1 MSDVTALAVSG
12 VRESMVRLERRALP
26 KYLPPEQVR
35 RLIAAP
41 RNERDRLLLEVLWQT
56 GGRISEVLAVTAE
69 DIDLT
74 NRQIRL
80 LTLKQ
85 QEDRRRRPVEHRRWI
100 PIRDQLATD
109 LAAFMLK
116 RSAKET
122 RLFPIS
128 RVRAFEVV
136 RDAARSAGL
145 IGEAGRGIGPH
156 TLRHSFAVNCLN
168 QGVPINIVKELLGH
182 APILTTMIY
191 LRVAPA
197 DFRAF
202 LAQVQF

>member
-1 MSDVTALAVSG
+1 MSDETALAVRG
-12 VRESMVRLERRALP
+12 VKESIIHLERRALP

-35 RLIAAP
+35 RLIAAA
-41 RNERDRLLLEVLWQT
+41 RNERDRALLEVLWQT
-56 GGRISEVLAVTAE
+56 GGRISEVLSLTAE

-74 NRQIRL
+74 NRQLRL

-85 QEDRRRRPVEHRRWI
+85 QKDRRRRPVEHRRWI

-116 RSAKET
+116 RSTKET

-128 RVRAFEVV
+128 RVRAFEIV
-136 RDAARSAGL
+136 RDAARTAGL
-145 IGEAGRGIGPH
+145 TSETGRGIGPH
-156 TLRHSFAVNCLN
+156 MLRHSFAVNCLN

-182 APILTTMIY
+182 ASILTTMVY
-191 LRVAPA
+191 LRVVPA
-197 DFRAF
+197 DFRTF
-202 LAQVQF
+202 LRQVEF

>member
-1 MSDVTALAVSG
+1 
-12 VRESMVRLERRALP
+12 
-26 KYLPPEQVR
+26 
-35 RLIAAP
+35 LIAAA
-41 RNERDRLLLEVLWQT
+41 RNERDRLLLEILWQT
-56 GGRISEVLAVTAE
+56 GGRISEVLALKAE

-85 QEDRRRRPVEHRRWI
+85 PKDHRRRPVEHRRWI

-109 LAAFMLK
+109 LANYLLK
-116 RSAKET
+116 RGTKEA

-128 RVRAFEVV
+128 RVRAFEIV
-136 RDAARSAGL
+136 RDAARDAGL
-145 IGEAGRGIGPH
+145 TGDGGRGIGPH

-168 QGVPINIVKELLGH
+168 HGVPINVLKDLLGH
-182 APILTTMIY
+182 SSILTTMIY
-191 LRVAPA
+191 LRVVPA

-202 LAQVQF
+202 LARVEF

>member
-1 MSDVTALAVSG
+1 MSEITALAVRG
-12 VRESMVRLERRALP
+12 IRESIVRVERRALP

-35 RLIAAP
+35 RLIASA

-56 GGRISEVLAVTAE
+56 GGRISEVLPLTPE

-74 NRQIRL
+74 SRQVRL

-85 QEDRRRRPVEHRRWI
+85 PQDRRRRPIEHRRWI

-109 LAAFMLK
+109 LASYLLK
-116 RSAKET
+116 RGTKEA

-128 RVRAFEVV
+128 RVRAFEIV
-136 RDAARSAGL
+136 RDAARAAEL
-145 IGEAGRGIGPH
+145 TDDHGRGIGPH
-156 TLRHSFAVNCLN
+156 TMRHSFAVNCLN
-168 QGVPINIVKELLGH
+168 QGVPINVLKDLLGH
-182 APILTTMIY
+182 SSILTTMIY
-191 LRVAPA
+191 LRIVPA

-202 LAQVQF
+202 LARVEF

>member
-1 MSDVTALAVSG
+1 MSDVTALAVRG
-12 VRESMVRLERRALP
+12 VRESMVRLERRTLP

-35 RLIAAP
+35 RLIAAA
-41 RNERDRLLLEVLWQT
+41 RNERNRLLLEVLWQT

-85 QEDRRRRPVEHRRWI
+85 PKDRRLRPIEHRRWI
-100 PIRDQLATD
+100 PIPDRLATD
-109 LAAFMLK
+109 LASYLLK
-116 RSAKET
+116 RGTKES

-128 RVRAFEVV
+128 RVRAFEIV
-136 RDAARSAGL
+136 RDAARAAGL
-145 IGEAGRGIGPH
+145 TADTGHGIGPH

-168 QGVPINIVKELLGH
+168 QGVPINVLKDLLGH
-182 APILTTMIY
+182 SSILTSMIY
-191 LRVAPA
+191 LRVVPA

-202 LAQVQF
+202 LERVQF